1 MTIPRSKTEKYTEA
15 PVPQGPAP
23 RRVRE
28 AHAKGWEPG
37 VRVGPNGEQ
46 EVTTPALEP
55 LGRDEAAW
63 AVAVAEM
70 GIEVP
75 EGWAVRLVEMRYD
88 PAAWHRD
95 SPDEK
100 AVTRPAY
107 RYKFKVEPAAP
118 SVNID
123 ELLALVRESAAGAA
137 LSPDDETDKAFV
149 VAIGDTQFGKVDG
162 DGIEGTIKRVLAST
176 EAAAERLVDL
186 QDAKHHPET
195 VYIVWLGD
203 CIEGFVSQG
212 GGNAWRTPTTLTE
225 QVRIVR
231 RLMLHQ
237 IDTFRELA
245 PRVVLASIPGNH
257 DEAVR
262 SNTGKVTR
270 YDDSWAIEAAV
281 SVSDAMEVNPEAY
294 GSCSVVVPGRDEL
307 TLTLD
312 MAGTIVGLA
321 HGHQMRAGKA
331 HEWWANQAHGLQPI
345 GEATLLLT
353 AHFHHLVVERPGAKT
368 WLQIPAMEHSSTWW
382 RHQKGQVCPAGMVTL
397 LVGGGN
403 WSDLQVV

>member
-1 MTIPRSKTEKYTEA
+1 MSLADRFSEA

-28 AHAKGWEPG
+28 PVVKGWEPG
-37 VRVGPNGEQ
+37 VRVDGTSGAQ
-46 EVTTPALEP
+46 EVTTPALQP
-55 LGRDEAAW
+55 LGADEELWRAAVRD
-63 AVAVAEM
+63 M

-75 EGWAVRLVEMRYD
+75 AGWAVRLVEMRYD

-107 RYKFKVEPAAP
+107 RYKFRVEPAGP
-118 SVNID
+118 SSADID
-123 ELLALVRESAAGAA
+123 DLLALVREAAEPAEQGPVDP
-137 LSPDDETDKAFV
+137 LAFI

-176 EAAAERLVDL
+176 EAAADRLAEL
-186 QDAKHHPET
+186 IDAGKTPST
-195 VYIVWLGD
+195 VYILWLGD

-245 PRVVLASIPGNH
+245 PRVVLASVPGNH

-281 SVSDAMEVNPEAY
+281 SVGDAMEINPDAY
-294 GSCSVVVPGRDEL
+294 GHCSVVVPGRDEL

-331 HEWWANQAHGLQPI
+331 HEWWAGQAHGLQPI

-353 AHFHHLVVERPGAKT
+353 GHFHHLVVERPGAKT
-368 WLQIPAMEHSSTWW
+368 WIQIPAMESESTWW
-382 RHQKGQVCPAGMVTL
+382 RHMKGQVAPAGIATM
-397 LVGGGN
+397 LVGGGG
-403 WSDLQVV
+403 WSDLQIV